1 MPTTD
6 MRTRVDDLLTH
17 IESRRGQGEIDLA
30 TIEARKQEEMQFH
43 DRYRDHSQLENI
55 DQDTFDMIYGNK
67 RFYSITES
75 SSSYVADWI
84 SSNAKDKIFLDYA
97 CGDGVNSQLAARSG
111 TALAVGIDLSAVSV
125 NNAAEAAK
133 VAGLENTAFLQA
145 DCENTGFPDS
155 TFDTVICSGVLH
167 HMDLSYAFPEL
178 RRILAPGGKVL
189 CVEALSINP
198 VIQWYRNRTP
208 AMRTAWETEHILGP
222 KDLKFAERFFKIG
235 ELKYWHLSSMAAAY
249 QPKLLP
255 SLNKID
261 SALLR
266 IPGIQKL
273 AWIFTFELIRD

>member
-1 MPTTD
+1 MH
-6 MRTRVDDLLTH
+6 TRVNDLLAH
-17 IESRRGQGEIDLA
+17 IDARRGQGDIDLT
-30 TIEARKQEEMQFH
+30 TIEARKQEELQFH
-43 DRYRDHSQLENI
+43 DRYRDHSKLENI

-67 RFYSITES
+67 RFYGITES
-75 SSSYVADWI
+75 SNSYVADWM

-97 CGDGVNSQLAARSG
+97 CGDGANSQLAARG
-111 TALAVGIDLSAVSV
+111 GAALAVGIDLSAVSV
-125 NNAAEAAK
+125 NNAAAAAMA
-133 VAGLENTAFLQA
+133 AGLGNTAFLQA
-145 DCENTGFPDS
+145 DCENTGFPDG

-178 RRILAPGGKVL
+178 RRILADGGRVL

-255 SLNKID
+255 ALNKVD